1 MLPPTLRLLVTT
13 LLRRVWLIL
22 VYCPEFNGEGVRTFR
37 HCMSE
42 MIYQEWW
49 MMNDF
54 LQKIFYT
61 LVFCCL
67 LFFLYDFF
75 CFYAILIFK
84 KKKKKFI
91 NNSRLTD
98 VLWLWCA
105 GLFVER
111 EQASTVVRQKRAA
124 GQLSLV
130 QLERYLT
137 PYLQTLLLHVFRHVL
152 IFNRVGLDME
162 SFHEGMKHH
171 K

>member
-1 MLPPTLRLLVTT
+1 MLPPTLSLLVTT

-84 KKKKKFI
+84 KKKKFHKQQQVDRCLMTVMCRF
-91 NNSRLTD
+91 
-98 VLWLWCA
+98 VCGEGA
-105 GLFVER
+105 GLHGGEAEESCWTVILGTAGEVSHTL
-111 EQASTVVRQKRAA
+111 STNLIAA
-124 GQLSLV
+124 C
-130 QLERYLT
+130 
-137 PYLQTLLLHVFRHVL
+137 F
-152 IFNRVGLDME
+152 
-162 SFHEGMKHH
+162 
-171 K
+171 